1 MTASAATPSTTGVTG
16 TRAHGATN
24 GGGAFESSPN
34 ALELI
39 NADVRI
45 QTQVNQF

>member
-1 MTASAATPSTTGVTG
+1 MRASAATPSTAIVTG
-16 TRAHGATN
+16 TRAL
-24 GGGAFESSPN
+24 GGTIWGVFQSSPN

-45 QTQVNQF
+45 QTQVN